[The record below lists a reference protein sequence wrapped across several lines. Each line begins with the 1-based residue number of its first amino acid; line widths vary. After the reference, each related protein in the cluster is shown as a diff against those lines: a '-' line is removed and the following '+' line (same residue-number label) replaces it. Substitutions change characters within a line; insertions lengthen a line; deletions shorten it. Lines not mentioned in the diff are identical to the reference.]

1 MIFSMRYRSKFEIIG
16 QILAV
21 ANGSSVTRTK
31 IMYKVFLNSNQS
43 REFLITLIERGL
55 LLFDRET
62 HKFKTTEKGHKVLQ
76 AYTEL
81 SELMEGVE
89 QNKATRYIESQIY

>member
-1 MIFSMRYRSKFEIIG
+1 MRYRSKTELFG
-16 QILAV
+16 SVLAA
-21 ANGSSVTRTK
+21 ANGGGATRTR
-31 IMYKVFLNSNQS
+31 IMYKVFLNSGQS
-43 REFLITLIERGL
+43 KEFLTTLIERGL

-76 AYTEL
+76 AYNEL

-89 QNKATRYIESQIY
+89 QNKTSRYIESQIY

>member
-1 MIFSMRYRSKFEIIG
+1 MRYRSNFEIIG

-21 ANGSSVTRTK
+21 ANGGSVTRTK

-43 REFLITLIERGL
+43 REFLTTLIERGL
-55 LLFDRET
+55 LRFDRET
-62 HKFKTTEKGHKVLQ
+62 QKFKTTEKGFRFLH

-81 SELMEGVE
+81 SELMKGTAQGKV
-89 QNKATRYIESQIY
+89 TGYIESQLY